1 MKASTKIFMAVAF
14 SFASIFAYSQDH
26 PGNRTAHGWVTSKD
40 VQRFSNKDL
49 LTRKTGLNIKSVD
62 QPAYVI
68 SMGVQAIGKSVAT
81 EKGNVVSQGYP
92 VWIISKEVQKI
103 GSIN

>member
-1 MKASTKIFMAVAF
+1 MKASNKILIAVAF
-14 SFASIFAYSQDH
+14 SLVNVLAYSQAN
-26 PGNRTAHGWVTSKD
+26 PSNRIAQGWVISKD
-40 VQRFSNKDL
+40 VQRFNNKDL

-68 SMGVQAIGKSVAT
+68 SKGVQAIGKSVAT

-92 VWIISKEVQKI
+92 AWIISKEVQKI
-103 GSIN
+103 GRIN

>member
-1 MKASTKIFMAVAF
+1 MAVAF
-14 SFASIFAYSQDH
+14 SFASMFAYSQNQ
-26 PGNRTAHGWVTSKD
+26 PAYSTVHGWVVSKD

-49 LTRKTGLNIKSVD
+49 LTRKTGLNIKSID
-62 QPAYVI
+62 RPAYVI
-68 SMGVQAIGKSVAT
+68 SKGVQAIGKSVTT

-103 GSIN
+103 GRIN

>member
-1 MKASTKIFMAVAF
+1 MKASNKILIAVAF
-14 SFASIFAYSQDH
+14 SLVNVLAYSQAN
-26 PGNRTAHGWVTSKD
+26 PNNRIAQGWVISKD

-49 LTRKTGLNIKSVD
+49 LTRKTGLDIMSID

-68 SMGVQAIGKSVAT
+68 SKGVQSIGRSVAT

-92 VWIISKEVQKI
+92 AWIISKEVQKI
-103 GSIN
+103 GRNN

>member
-1 MKASTKIFMAVAF
+1 MAVAF
-14 SFASIFAYSQDH
+14 SFASMFAYSQNQ
-26 PGNRTAHGWVTSKD
+26 PAYSTVHGWVVSKD

-49 LTRKTGLNIKSVD
+49 LTRKTGLNIKSID
-62 QPAYVI
+62 RPDVI
-68 SMGVQAIGKSVAT
+68 SKGVQAIGKSVTT

-103 GSIN
+103 GRIN

>member
-1 MKASTKIFMAVAF
+1 MAVAF
-14 SFASIFAYSQDH
+14 SFASIFAFSQNH
-26 PGNRTAHGWVTSKD
+26 PANRTAQGWVISKD

-49 LTRKTGLNIKSVD
+49 LTRKTGLDIKSVD

-68 SMGVQAIGKSVAT
+68 SKGIQTIRKSVTT

-103 GSIN
+103 GRIN

>member
-1 MKASTKIFMAVAF
+1 MAVAF
-14 SFASIFAYSQDH
+14 SLASIFAYSQNQPD
-26 PGNRTAHGWVTSKD
+26 NRTAQGWVISKD

-49 LTRKTGLNIKSVD
+49 LTRKTGLNIKTVD

-68 SMGVQAIGKSVAT
+68 SKGVQSIGKSVTT

-92 VWIISKEVQKI
+92 AWIISKGVQKI
-103 GSIN
+103 GRIN